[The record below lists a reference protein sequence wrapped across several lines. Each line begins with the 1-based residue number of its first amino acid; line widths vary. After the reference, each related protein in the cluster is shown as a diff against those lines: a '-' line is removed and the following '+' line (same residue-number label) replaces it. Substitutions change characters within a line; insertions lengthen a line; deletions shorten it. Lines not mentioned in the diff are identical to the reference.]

1 MRVCRLVHGA
11 LVVTRSVSTA
21 RLPTLSVTMLVL
33 VVRGTVE
40 QEGVTPYTELKPRQV
55 DTWDA
60 SRIVTAEIYP
70 Y

>member
-1 MRVCRLVHGA
+1 MQACSMVHGV
-11 LVVTRSVSTA
+11 LVVTRMVSTA
-21 RLPTLSVTMLVL
+21 GQVTQSVTTLVQ
-33 VVRGTVE
+33 VVPGTVE
-40 QEGVTPYTELKPRQV
+40 QHGVTPYTGLKPRQV